1 MSLRAFHIVFI
12 IVSIALSLVVAAW
25 GVREFVDGSGSSAL
39 LVGVMAALTGTALVV
54 YGTRFFHKL
63 QELR

>member
-25 GVREFVDGSGSSAL
+25 GIREFIVGGVISAL
-39 LVGVMAALTGTALVV
+39 LVGVAAMLTGTALVV
-54 YGTRFFHKL
+54 YGTRFFRKL

>member
-25 GVREFVDGSGSSAL
+25 GLREFAGGGGTSAL
-39 LVGVMAALTGTALVV
+39 LVGVAAALTGIALVV
-54 YGTRFFHKL
+54 YGLRFFRKL

>member
-12 IVSIALSLVVAAW
+12 IVSIGLSLVVAAW
-25 GVREFVDGSGSSAL
+25 GVREFSGGSGTSAL
-39 LVGVMAALTGTALVV
+39 LVGVAAALTGVALVV
-54 YGTRFFHKL
+54 YGTRFFRKL